1 MTKPHTHTIITTHP
15 RRRVLLATLGMLTA
29 TPFTALQAHGPQ
41 GGHHGH
47 QANAAA
53 PEQMPWGIAGVAKA
67 VTRTI
72 AIDMGDD
79 MKFSPKRLQIQ
90 LNETIRFQVRNR
102 GKVMHEMV
110 IGDTKTLK
118 EHAELMKK
126 HPNMEHDEP
135 YMAHVSPGKQ
145 SDLIWTFNRAGKF
158 QFACLVPGHFEAGMV
173 GEIEVT
179 G

>member
-1 MTKPHTHTIITTHP
+1 MKKTIVKKSNMPVT
-15 RRRVLLATLGMLTA
+15 RRSVVAALGLLAALPT
-29 TPFTALQAHGPQ
+29 TALRAHGPQ
-41 GGHHGH
+41 SGH
-47 QANAAA
+47 QGHAAKTA
-53 PEQMPWGIAGVAKA
+53 PAEQMAWGIAGSAKA
-67 VTRTI
+67 VSRTLT
-72 AIDMGDD
+72 IDMSDD
-79 MKFSPKRLQIQ
+79 MKFSPNRLRIQ

-135 YMAHVSPGKQ
+135 YMAHVSPGKR

-173 GEIEVT
+173 GEIEVM

>member
-1 MTKPHTHTIITTHP
+1 MNPQTNFKKSNRLTG
-15 RRRVLLATLGMLTA
+15 RRMAIAAIAVFAA
-29 TPFTALQAHGPQ
+29 APVVALRAHGPHA
-41 GGHHGH
+41 GHG
-47 QANAAA
+47 AKPAAA
-53 PEQMPWGIAGVAKA
+53 EQMPWGIAGSARA
-67 VTRTI
+67 VSRTI
-72 AIDMGDD
+72 AIDMSDD
-79 MKFSPKRLQIQ
+79 MKFSPNRLRIQ

-110 IGDTKTLK
+110 IGEPKTLK

-135 YMAHVSPGKQ
+135 YMAHVSPGKRT
-145 SDLIWTFNRAGKF
+145 DLIWTFNRAGKF
-158 QFACLVPGHFEAGMV
+158 QFACLVPGHFEAGMI

>member
-1 MTKPHTHTIITTHP
+1 MNQQTPFRKSNPLAERRMAITALI
-15 RRRVLLATLGMLTA
+15 VLAA
-29 TPFTALQAHGPQ
+29 TPAVALRAHGPQ
-41 GGHHGH
+41 AGHHSPG
-47 QANAAA
+47 AKTA
-53 PEQMPWGIAGVAKA
+53 PAEQMPWGIAGSARA
-67 VTRTI
+67 VNRTI

-79 MKFSPKRLQIQ
+79 MKFSPNRLRIQ

-135 YMAHVSPGKQ
+135 YMAHVAPGKRA
-145 SDLIWTFNRAGKF
+145 DLIWTFNRAGKF
-158 QFACLVPGHFEAGMV
+158 QFACLVPGHFEAGMI
-173 GEIEVT
+173 GEIEVS